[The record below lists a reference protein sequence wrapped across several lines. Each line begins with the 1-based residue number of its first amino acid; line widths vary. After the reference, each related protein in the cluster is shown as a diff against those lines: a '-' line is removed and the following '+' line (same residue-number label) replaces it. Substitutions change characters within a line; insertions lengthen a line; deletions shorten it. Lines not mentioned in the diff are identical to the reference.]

1 MILSAYNLSF
11 KSSKYNVP
19 KEISKEYLTPESKA
33 NTVTILAASR
43 NTNEPNQ
50 LQEYMQMCADLTKG
64 LMLSDKNILT
74 GCATTGIMGSAYKTA
89 VEYSKKD
96 ETGRPVQNLVVTNNP
111 LWGNENLDDCVP
123 VVSSNSAA
131 EGAQRFMDMSDTI
144 VVFPGSVTTL
154 LEASTIIQK
163 NYYGNPEEKRKVILV
178 GKDYYKGLIEQY
190 ETMYKVGLINCKPE
204 ELFTVV
210 DSLEELE
217 NKVLK

>member
-11 KSSKYNVP
+11 KSSKYSVP
-19 KEISKEYLTPESKA
+19 TKISDKYLTSESKA

-43 NTNEPNQ
+43 DPQEPNP
-50 LQEYMQMCADLTKG
+50 LEKYMDMCSSFTKS
-64 LMLSDKNILT
+64 LIQADKNILT
-74 GCATTGIMGSAYKTA
+74 GCATTGIMGAAYNTA
-89 VEYSKKD
+89 VQYSQKD
-96 ETGRPVQNLVVTNNP
+96 ETGRPIQNLAVTNNP

-163 NYYGNPEEKRKVILV
+163 NYYGNPEEKRNVILV

-190 ETMYKVGLINCKPE
+190 ETMHKSGLINCKPE